1 MYARVSNDIWGLWAM
16 MEYLRIFHSSEF
28 RLGFQV
34 CAFVTLVNA
43 TQHFKIYRN
52 IKFRQFINIYL
63 KTFRCI
69 LTLNNIALYVL

>member
-16 MEYLRIFHSSEF
+16 MEYLRIFHSAEF

-43 TQHFKIYRN
+43 TQHFI
-52 IKFRQFINIYL
+52 I
-63 KTFRCI
+63 
-69 LTLNNIALYVL
+69 